1 MWVGGPKEGALL
13 CDYPLQSLR
22 LRLSG
27 VEPSK
32 AAWNQEAVDFLHC
45 TFVDQEVT
53 VDTSHCE
60 DMGDIGAICTG
71 TVATLTGQD
80 AATLLIK
87 HNFTTGLQL
96 AAQITDSQNYRRQ
109 GIIDVAFELAD
120 TFQEV
125 VLPERANAIQD

>member
-60 DMGDIGAICTG
+60 DMGDIGAICSG

-80 AATLLIK
+80 AATLLTSMLSLPTMRWRILWWS
-87 HNFTTGLQL
+87 FLQ
-96 AAQITDSQNYRRQ
+96 Y
-109 GIIDVAFELAD
+109 
-120 TFQEV
+120 
-125 VLPERANAIQD
+125 PHP